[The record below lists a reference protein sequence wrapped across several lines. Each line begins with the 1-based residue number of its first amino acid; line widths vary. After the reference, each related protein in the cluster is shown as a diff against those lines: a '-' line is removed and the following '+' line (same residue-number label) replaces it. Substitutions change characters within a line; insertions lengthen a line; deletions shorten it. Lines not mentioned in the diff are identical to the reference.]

1 MATTPT
7 GSKRKPV
14 LRRNPGAG
22 SSNGT
27 GAVSGT
33 GGASSGAGRASSAPR
48 PSSGR
53 ASAGGPSAD
62 RSSAG
67 RSSAGKADRTATASR
82 AAETAAAAAK
92 PVSRRERFMVF
103 LEGSGRLATGSSY
116 YTILG
121 ATLALTAIGLMMVLS
136 ASSVESIA
144 AAAGSDAGA
153 ATTFDLFL
161 KQSMFAAAGVIAM
174 LVLSRLTTRHYRV
187 LAWPLYFLAIFLL
200 ILVLAIGK
208 EVNGNKNWIEIGPI
222 TGQPSEAAKLA
233 MAIWFAAVLSR
244 KGRLLTEWKHALI
257 PVVPGGGILIVLVM
271 AGSDLGTVIIMG
283 LIMVAA
289 LFFAG
294 APGRFLA
301 ALAAAAA
308 FGALL
313 MSALSGNR
321 SGRISAWLKLDCGT
335 GLCDQANA
343 GMYALASGGWLG
355 VGIGQSRQK
364 WNWIPEAHN
373 DFIFAIIGEEFGLLG
388 TLVVVSLF
396 AVLAIATVRVTMRHT
411 DPFIRI
417 ACGAVLV
424 WIIGQAAVNIAMVTG
439 LLPVIG
445 VPLPFISYGGSSLT
459 FTLAAIG
466 VLLSFARKIPESEP
480 TAP

>member
-1 MATTPT
+1 MTAKTAPEKAPA
-7 GSKRKPV
+7 GKR
-14 LRRNPGAG
+14 GAG
-22 SSNGT
+22 SGT
-27 GAVSGT
+27 
-33 GGASSGAGRASSAPR
+33 APDR
-48 PSSGR
+48 P
-53 ASAGGPSAD
+53 
-62 RSSAG
+62 
-67 RSSAGKADRTATASR
+67 
-82 AAETAAAAAK
+82 AK
-92 PVSRRERFMVF
+92 PASFIERFLVF
-103 LEGSGRLATGSSY
+103 LEGSGRSATGSSY

-161 KQSMFAAAGVIAM
+161 KQSMFAAAGVVAM
-174 LVLSRLTTRHYRV
+174 LGLSRLGPPHYRF
-187 LAWPLYFLAIFLL
+187 LSWFLYAAAVVLL
-200 ILVLAIGK
+200 ILVLVIGK

-244 KGRLLTEWKHALI
+244 KGRLINEWKHALI
-257 PVVPGGGILIVLVM
+257 PVVPGGGILILLVM
-271 AGSDLGTVIIMG
+271 LGSDLGTVIVMG
-283 LIMVAA
+283 MIMVAA

-294 APGRFLA
+294 APLRFLGV
-301 ALAAAAA
+301 LAAGAAM
-308 FGALL
+308 GAVL
-313 MSALSGNR
+313 MSLVSSNR
-321 SGRISAWLKLDCGT
+321 SSRISAWLQLDCST

-417 ACGAVLV
+417 VCGAILV
-424 WIIGQAAVNIAMVTG
+424 WIIGQASVNIAMVTG

-459 FTLAAIG
+459 FTLAAVG

>member
-1 MATTPT
+1 MVTTPT

-14 LRRNPGAG
+14 LRRTPPATAG
-22 SSNGT
+22 NGT
-27 GAVSGT
+27 GEVA
-33 GGASSGAGRASSAPR
+33 AKPAPGKT
-48 PSSGR
+48 P
-53 ASAGGPSAD
+53 
-62 RSSAG
+62 
-67 RSSAGKADRTATASR
+67 AGKAG
-82 AAETAAAAAK
+82 AAK
-92 PVSRRERFMVF
+92 RPAKPASLVERFLVF
-103 LEGSGRLATGSSY
+103 LEGSGRRATGSSY

-161 KQSMFAAAGVIAM
+161 KQSMFAAAGVVAM
-174 LVLSRLTTRHYRV
+174 LGLSRLGPPHYRF
-187 LAWPLYFLAIFLL
+187 LAWPLYGLAIFLL

-244 KGRLLTEWKHALI
+244 KGRLITEWKHALI
-257 PVVPGGGILIVLVM
+257 PVVPGGGILILLVM
-271 AGSDLGTVIIMG
+271 LGSDLGTVVVMG

-294 APGRFLA
+294 APLRFLGV
-301 ALAAAAA
+301 LAAGAAV
-308 FGALL
+308 GAVL
-313 MSALSGNR
+313 MSLVSSNR
-321 SGRISAWLKLDCGT
+321 SSRISAWLKLDCST

-355 VGIGQSRQK
+355 LGIGQSRQK

-396 AVLAIATVRVTMRHT
+396 AVLAVATVRITMRHT

-417 ACGAVLV
+417 VCGAILV
-424 WIIGQAAVNIAMVTG
+424 WIIGQASVNIAMVTG

-459 FTLAAIG
+459 FTLAAVG

>member
-1 MATTPT
+1 MVTTPT

-14 LRRNPGAG
+14 LRRRPA
-22 SSNGT
+22 
-27 GAVSGT
+27 AAGT
-33 GGASSGAGRASSAPR
+33 GGGGATTVEPAAAEQERPAGR
-48 PSSGR
+48 PSLL
-53 ASAGGPSAD
+53 
-62 RSSAG
+62 
-67 RSSAGKADRTATASR
+67 
-82 AAETAAAAAK
+82 
-92 PVSRRERFMVF
+92 ERFLVF
-103 LEGSGRLATGSSY
+103 LEGSGRRATGSSY

-144 AAAGSDAGA
+144 AAAGTDASG
-153 ATTFDLFL
+153 ATTFGLFL
-161 KQSMFAAAGVIAM
+161 KQSMFAAVGVIAM
-174 LVLSRLTTRHYRV
+174 LVLSRLGPRQYRA
-187 LAWPLYFLAIFLL
+187 LAWVLYGAGIFLL
-200 ILVLAIGK
+200 ILVLVIGK

-222 TGQPSEAAKLA
+222 SGQPSEAVKLA
-233 MAIWFAAVLSR
+233 MAVWFAAVLSR
-244 KGRLLTEWKHALI
+244 KGRLITEWKHALV
-257 PVVPGGGILIVLVM
+257 PVVPGGGLLMLLVLL
-271 AGSDLGTVIIMG
+271 GKDLGTVIIMG
-283 LIMVAA
+283 MIMLAA

-294 APGRFLA
+294 APLRFLGALTGGAVA
-301 ALAAAAA
+301 A
-308 FGALL
+308 ALL
-313 MSALSGNR
+313 MSLVSSNR
-321 SGRISAWLKLDCGT
+321 SNRISAWLKLDCTT
-335 GLCDQANA
+335 GLCDQSNA

-388 TLVVVSLF
+388 TLVVVALF
-396 AVLAIATVRVTMRHT
+396 AILAVATIRITMRHT

-417 ACGAVLV
+417 VCGSILV
-424 WIIGQAAVNIAMVTG
+424 WIIGQAFVNIAMVTG

-480 TAP
+480 SAP

>member
-1 MATTPT
+1 MVTTPT
-7 GSKRKPV
+7 GSKRKPA
-14 LRRNPGAG
+14 LRRSPADIA
-22 SSNGT
+22 GT
-27 GAVSGT
+27 GKGAVTGPDTAGNGRSPGKDSTSGT
-33 GGASSGAGRASSAPR
+33 GTKRVP
-48 PSSGR
+48 
-53 ASAGGPSAD
+53 
-62 RSSAG
+62 
-67 RSSAGKADRTATASR
+67 
-82 AAETAAAAAK
+82 
-92 PVSRRERFMVF
+92 RRERFLVF
-103 LEGSGRLATGSSY
+103 LEGSGRSATGSSY

-161 KQSMFAAAGVIAM
+161 KQSMFAAAGVVAM
-174 LVLSRLTTRHYRV
+174 LGLSRLGPRQYRWF
-187 LAWPLYFLAIFLL
+187 AWPLYFVGVILL
-200 ILVLAIGK
+200 GLVLVIGK
-208 EVNGNKNWIEIGPI
+208 EVNGNKNWIEIGPV
-222 TGQPSEAAKLA
+222 TGQPSEAVKLA

-244 KGRLLTEWKHALI
+244 KGALVTEWKHALI
-257 PVVPGGGILIVLVM
+257 PVVPGGGLLIILVM

-283 LIMVAA
+283 MIMLAA

-294 APGRFLA
+294 SPMRFLG
-301 ALAAAAA
+301 ALFAVASA
-308 FGALL
+308 GALL
-313 MSALSGNR
+313 MSVVSSNR
-321 SGRISAWLKLDCGT
+321 SNRISAWLKLDCST
-335 GLCDQANA
+335 GLCDQSNA

-373 DFIFAIIGEEFGLLG
+373 DFIFAIIGEEFGLVG

-396 AVLAIATVRVTMRHT
+396 AVLAVATVRVTMRHT

-417 ACGAVLV
+417 VCGSILV
-424 WIIGQAAVNIAMVTG
+424 WIVGQAFVNIAMVTG

-459 FTLAAIG
+459 FTLAAVG

>member
-1 MATTPT
+1 MSTTPT

-14 LRRNPGAG
+14 LRRNPAAG
-22 SSNGT
+22 SGAAGEGAARPGGT
-27 GAVSGT
+27 SAHGGSGVESATAAKAAPKAT
-33 GGASSGAGRASSAPR
+33 GRTAPAPR
-48 PSSGR
+48 TSTGKPGSGKR
-53 ASAGGPSAD
+53 IP
-62 RSSAG
+62 RW
-67 RSSAGKADRTATASR
+67 
-82 AAETAAAAAK
+82 
-92 PVSRRERFMVF
+92 ERFMVF
-103 LEGSGRLATGSSY
+103 LEGSGRIATGSSY

-161 KQSMFAAAGVIAM
+161 KQSMFAAVGVIAM
-174 LVLSRLTTRHYRV
+174 LLLSRLNPRQYQA
-187 LAWPLYFLAIFLL
+187 LAWPGYFLAIFLL

-244 KGRLLTEWKHALI
+244 KGRLISEWKHALI
-257 PVVPGGGILIVLVM
+257 PVVPGGGILIILVM

-283 LIMVAA
+283 MIMLAA

-294 APGRFLA
+294 SPLRFLGVLGAVA
-301 ALAAAAA
+301 AV
-308 FGALL
+308 GAVL
-313 MSALSGNR
+313 MSAVSGNR
-321 SGRISAWLKLDCGT
+321 SNRISAWLKLDCDT

-417 ACGAVLV
+417 VCGAVLV
-424 WIIGQAAVNIAMVTG
+424 WIIGQAVVNIAMVTG

-459 FTLAAIG
+459 FTLAAVG
-466 VLLSFARKIPESEP
+466 VLLSFARKIPESET